1 MTHFINSNES
11 LVTDALD
18 GILRTQELCVL
29 DGYPHI
35 KVVHRRELDS
45 SKVALI
51 SGGGSGH
58 EPAHAGF
65 VGKGLLTAAVCGE
78 VFASPSVE
86 AVFAGIMAATGD
98 AGCLLIVKNYTGDRL
113 NFGLAAERAKAL
125 GKRVEM
131 VVVGDDIALPDLP
144 QPRGVA
150 GTLYV
155 HKIAG
160 YLAEKGEP
168 LDVVYKAAQE
178 IAMAARSFG
187 VALDNCTVPG
197 NEKDDRV
204 PSGKA
209 ELGLGIHGEPGVA
222 TVDFARIDDIAD
234 VMLTTLNEGT
244 SGDHVMLLN
253 NLGATTALEMQ
264 VVLNALLNSKQ
275 AVNIKA
281 VAGPASMMTSLD
293 MHGFSVSLLP
303 AQANWLEALN
313 APVES
318 SAWPGCS
325 AVHSIDRRKFDSS
338 VQANA
343 YTASHNEHRHAL
355 MLRSCEL
362 FMSMQDDL
370 NALDAK
376 TGDGDTGST
385 VAGAARNLKSILDEL
400 PLANTHH
407 LYRALGDHLSVSM
420 GGSSGVLLAILF
432 SAASDA
438 SGSGASDVQALR
450 DGVARMMSYGGA
462 ELGDRTMVDA
472 LVPALDS
479 LLASGSVKEAANAAR
494 EGANSTSRMTQARS
508 GRSAYVPA
516 ASLEGVTDPGA
527 EAVARLFEMLG
538 SS

>member
-338 VQANA
+338 VQAKA
-343 YTASHNEHRHAL
+343 YIASHNEHRHAL